1 MRIAAVIPAR
11 YESSRF
17 PGKPLARIAGL
28 SMIERVY
35 RQAVKAGGFADII
48 VATDDVRIRD
58 EVAGF
63 GGSVEM
69 TDKTIKSGTERV
81 WAAIAKRDFDAVVN
95 IQGDEPLIPEKLVD
109 EVRRALAT
117 TEIVSAA
124 RHSDS
129 YDDFCSRHVVKV
141 VCDEGGHSLYFSR
154 APIPFS
160 EKGSFRGFLQHI
172 GIYGYSKEMLRVF
185 ISNGPTELEQR
196 ENLEQLRFLA
206 LGQPIRVLLTD
217 FVAHGVD
224 IPEDIGK
231 IESLLR
237 S

>member
-1 MRIAAVIPAR
+1 
-11 YESSRF
+11 
-17 PGKPLARIAGL
+17 
-28 SMIERVY
+28 
-35 RQAVKAGGFADII
+35 
-48 VATDDVRIRD
+48 
-58 EVAGF
+58 
-63 GGSVEM
+63 
-69 TDKTIKSGTERV
+69 
-81 WAAIAKRDFDAVVN
+81 
-95 IQGDEPLIPEKLVD
+95 
-109 EVRRALAT
+109 VRRALAT
-117 TEIVSAA
+117 DRIVSAA
-124 RHSDS
+124 RQNDS

-141 VCDEGGHSLYFSR
+141 VRDEKGRSLYFSR